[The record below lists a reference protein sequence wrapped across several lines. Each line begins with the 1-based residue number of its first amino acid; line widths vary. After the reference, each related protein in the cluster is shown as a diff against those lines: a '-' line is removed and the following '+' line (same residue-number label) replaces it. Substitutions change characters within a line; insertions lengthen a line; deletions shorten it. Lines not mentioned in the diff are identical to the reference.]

1 MVRGLAVAAG
11 AAAVVGAVLMRSW
24 DRAAGKRV
32 TELAKER
39 TREEWRTEERIAE
52 LETEVE
58 EGRELREAFTA
69 KLRAKRAELARL
81 RNEHAELLRRYATAE
96 SERARA
102 LETGRV
108 LAISASDAEAPESD
122 ADAPESGTAALPAEG
137 AGALAGDAYEPL
149 DPELFRRAAAALHLL
164 GREKRQAEPAEQPA
178 QAEPAEQP
186 VEAGGAD
193 SGAGGTVPG
202 PRPEMA
208 RVSRGEPVG
217 AGSDVRVS
225 RGEPVAVRSDV
236 RVSQGESAAVR
247 SDVRASHPEPTAE
260 DASHQGRDSL
270 MHGRNA
276 ASAVVPYA
284 AARRAAARAE
294 GSFDFFGTQKKRP
307 QLATR
312 HPEPKPEPLTLTAEE
327 DLADVVGA
335 EALAEQSERRAGGEV
350 IDLTAHDETE
360 QIDVAELRSAIS

>member
-1 MVRGLAVAAG
+1 MPRGRHRQSAPLHKLLPPLSVAAASIVSATGALVVGETAVVRGLAVAAG
-11 AAAVVGAVLMRSW
+11 AAAVVGAVLMRAW

-32 TELAKER
+32 AELTKER

-58 EGRELREAFTA
+58 EGRELREALNTR
-69 KLRAKRAELARL
+69 LRAKRSELARL

-96 SERARA
+96 TERARA
-102 LETGRV
+102 LEAGRV
-108 LAISASDAEAPESD
+108 LAISTSGPETSGGAEPAAPVPGASGAE
-122 ADAPESGTAALPAEG
+122 TPAVG
-137 AGALAGDAYEPL
+137 SYGLL
-149 DPELFRRAAAALHLL
+149 DPEVFRRAAAALSRLA
-164 GREKRQAEPAEQPA
+164 GEDGPTGSAEA
-178 QAEPAEQP
+178 
-186 VEAGGAD
+186 AGAAP
-193 SGAGGTVPG
+193 GAGGESPAGGG
-202 PRPEMA
+202 PVTGGEAEPDAGRA
-208 RVSRGEPVG
+208 VSRAQVPE
-217 AGSDVRVS
+217 AS
-225 RGEPVAVRSDV
+225 RGGSRE
-236 RVSQGESAAVR
+236 G
-247 SDVRASHPEPTAE
+247 
-260 DASHQGRDSL
+260 L

-294 GSFDFFGTQKKRP
+294 GTFDFFGTQKRP

-312 HPEPKPEPLTLTAEE
+312 QPEPELEPQALPAEE

-335 EALAEQSERRAGGEV
+335 EALAEQAKQRAGGEV